1 MNPYTDPDQTKPIMG
16 IMMIRMMMMR
26 TRRKMMMMTIDVS
39 WLKMRGVTAVEV
51 AKATRSPN

>member
-1 MNPYTDPDQTKPIMG
+1 MNSYTDPDQTQPIMG
-16 IMMIRMMMMR
+16 IMMIRMMMMT